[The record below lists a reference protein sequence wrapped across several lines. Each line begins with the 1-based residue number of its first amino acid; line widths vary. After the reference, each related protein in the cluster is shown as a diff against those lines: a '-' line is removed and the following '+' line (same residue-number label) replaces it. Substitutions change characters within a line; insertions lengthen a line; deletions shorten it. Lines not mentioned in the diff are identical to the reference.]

1 MPLFLLFKTLGRLTG
16 FPLYS
21 PYGVLIRYSRFSIQY
36 SIFKI
41 FICNKPR
48 KRSLSVFHPQRC
60 LDESAPRLVY
70 FTGFAGIL
78 LVDVDVGSSYFK
90 TQNKSVQKAL
100 F

>member
-1 MPLFLLFKTLGRLTG
+1 M
-16 FPLYS
+16 
-21 PYGVLIRYSRFSIQY
+21 
-36 SIFKI
+36 
-41 FICNKPR
+41 
-48 KRSLSVFHPQRC
+48 SVFHPQRC